1 MILFSFPNEI
11 QNKEVQEISDFPPW
25 WPHWVFKEILNIK
38 YFKINC
44 SCFLVPI
51 FLELPKLLRVN
62 TAICLDPIHL
72 LTSKVLS
79 CISTTLYWVTFSS
92 LKTCCNILK
101 EKKLPWPHIPFMQ
114 FLCYSS
120 PLYNTQ
126 NIIYI
131 HSRKGETMLCWS
143 LMAFLLPNLMLSS
156 QDLFYWTSAKIDII
170 IINHVFL
177 FYPFLYLA
185 SRTPKPSG

>member
-1 MILFSFPNEI
+1 MDNIPCLKFGEPKIRFRHLEVLNIRKMILFSFPNEI

-126 NIIYI
+126 NIIY
-131 HSRKGETMLCWS
+131 KFTPEKE
-143 LMAFLLPNLMLSS
+143 
-156 QDLFYWTSAKIDII
+156 FY
-170 IINHVFL
+170 
-177 FYPFLYLA
+177 
-185 SRTPKPSG
+185 